1 MSSSDLATIGDLE
14 REAGIGQACQERL
27 AFWRQFHHLEGKACL
42 DAGVA
47 ELKRLIAAKVVRAE
61 GTPETRRRR
70 QKRERLPPL
79 TPEQEAALQAY
90 AATHGRRWKSVLNHV
105 WMGRAPHDDGGVL
118 RGLRNSHGP
127 TWLQSYR
134 LPGAGSAKAATAAP
148 PQSAS
153 DATDDEV

>member
-1 MSSSDLATIGDLE
+1 MATIGDLE
-14 REAGIGQACQERL
+14 REAGIGPAPQQRA

-47 ELKRLIAAKVVRAE
+47 ELKRLIAAKVGHADGVSE
-61 GTPETRRRR
+61 VRRRLP
-70 QKRERLPPL
+70 KRDPLPPL

-90 AATHGRRWKSVLNHV
+90 AARHGRCWKSVLNHV
-105 WMGRAPHDDGGVL
+105 WMGGAPHDDGGIL

-134 LPGAGSAKAATAAP
+134 LPGAGSAKAVTAAP
-148 PQSAS
+148 AQNA
-153 DATDDEV
+153 DGEGNDEV